1 MRKGVLMYGEE
12 PTDEELAQIMH
23 EVAVEAKE
31 KSDKALKQLRD
42 NIEDMIK
49 KANSKDN
56 GK

>member
-12 PTDEELAQIMH
+12 PTDEEFAELLH

-31 KSDKALKQLRD
+31 KSDKATKLFNED
-42 NIEDMIK
+42 IENRIK
-49 KANSKDN
+49 IAMKEHY